1 MVDSRRDEQIDFRE
15 LLGIIRRHMRSIVG
29 ISLLF
34 LVLGVA
40 FVYQR
45 TAVYSS
51 TIQVTVNPATTDQA
65 ARANLM
71 SDMTN
76 EVGKPLYGPVLNE
89 VATR

>member
-15 LLGIIRRHMRSIVG
+15 LLGIIRRHLRSIVG

-45 TAVYSS
+45 PPIYSS
-51 TIQVTVNPATTDQA
+51 TASGHRGPATT
-65 ARANLM
+65 
-71 SDMTN
+71 
-76 EVGKPLYGPVLNE
+76 
-89 VATR
+89 

>member
-71 SDMTN
+71 ST
-76 EVGKPLYGPVLNE
+76 
-89 VATR
+89 